1 MVVLPIVCTNI
12 FYINSYITEMKLFKT
27 LALCGVVA
35 IAANAQAEEAFAPE
49 EGDFSIELQF
59 NPFSNNFKTFQID
72 QLTGRYM
79 VSNSDALRFGIG
91 FGVDNQKITPDP
103 DNDDVEAWGKSTT
116 GNFSLDLGYERHF
129 YSNGRVDLYA
139 GAGLGYR
146 LTTASGKVYSKEDGE
161 DAYEKKYHNITLATD
176 EHGTPVYGSDRTSH
190 TFRVTAF
197 TGIDF
202 YVYRG
207 LYVGAELGIR
217 FGVTSYPGY
226 YTETKDGRDAV
237 KSDKMDKETSISF
250 KTLCEPALRLGWKF

>member
-1 MVVLPIVCTNI
+1 
-12 FYINSYITEMKLFKT
+12 MKLFKT
-27 LALCGVVA
+27 IALCGVVA

-79 VSNSDALRFGIG
+79 LSNSDALRFGIG

-103 DNDDVEAWGKSTT
+103 DNEDVESWGKSST
-116 GNFSLDLGYERHF
+116 GNFSIDLGYERHF

-139 GAGLGYR
+139 GASLGYR
-146 LTTASGKVYSKEDGE
+146 LTTASGKEYYKRDRE
-161 DAYEKKYHNITLATD
+161 DAIEKMYHNVGISYDGNGVSMT
-176 EHGTPVYGSDRTSH
+176 GDRTSH

-226 YTETKDGRDAV
+226 YIEEKDGNG
-237 KSDKMDKETSISF
+237 SEEGNPEDKMTSISF